1 LRVCQPLSSQRALKH
16 SCITKLPLP
25 YFYIDLTNPKL
36 NSLLSPNLSLLH
48 RSSTMLLMNQS
59 TYQPWFST
67 SQPCGRC
74 LSTKGSINLHN
85 QNHTE
90 KKEKQLIMVS
100 WSHECKYEIHT
111 RGVSIGCAV
120 VEDAKSSC
128 CILWIRLHLYWKIDV
143 NTFPFLLYILNH
155 DEKVT
160 QNLIIMGKKSQCYV
174 T

>member
-1 LRVCQPLSSQRALKH
+1 
-16 SCITKLPLP
+16 
-25 YFYIDLTNPKL
+25 
-36 NSLLSPNLSLLH
+36 
-48 RSSTMLLMNQS
+48 MNQS

-67 SQPCGRC
+67 SQPCSWC

-85 QNHTE
+85 QNHRE

-100 WSHECKYEIHT
+100 WSHECKYEIYT

-143 NTFPFLLYILNH
+143 NTFPFLLYIKPWRKSHSKLDHYGKEDPVLCHLKHAKTSN
-155 DEKVT
+155 
-160 QNLIIMGKKSQCYV
+160 IIVNRKQLGYRLPIW
-174 T
+174 